1 MQVTSISF
9 LFLFLPCFLACY
21 YFTPRKARKAVLVLG
36 SLLFYYLACSNLKAG
51 TFFDGSGIWQ
61 LALLMVLTLLTYTF
75 GLTLGQP
82 GRGKLLAGYLV
93 VLAGI
98 LVFFKCYAGGK
109 YLPGGMSFYLFQMT
123 AYLIDVYRRRLTPE
137 RSLVSYSSQILMFPK
152 LLSGP
157 IVNPKDLKDQVHS
170 PNFNL
175 KFIHRG
181 IQEIVLGLFLKVMI
195 ANRLGGLWGQAA
207 VIGYES
213 ISTPFAWL
221 ALIAYAMRLYFDF
234 YGYSLMAV
242 GLGRMLGYELP
253 MNFLDPYCSKSVS
266 EFYRRWH
273 VTLGAWFRDYIYIP
287 LGGNRHG
294 TFITMINLTVVW
306 LFTGLWHGV
315 GGNYLLW
322 AFFLLFFIILE
333 RLWLRKHLEK
343 SKIWSHV
350 YLVFV
355 ILLSWLPFAI
365 GDFEQ
370 LKIYLLKLF
379 NLGGTAVHTT
389 DYITWGKQY
398 FWLLLTGVLFATPIP
413 GKLWENI
420 RKRPFADLLIF
431 ILFWVI
437 VCFIST
443 SAQDPFMYFQY

>member
-1 MQVTSISF
+1 MQVTSILF

-21 YFTPRKARKAVLVLG
+21 YLAPRSARKGIMVLG
-36 SLLFYYLACSNLKAG
+36 SLLFYYLASCNPAG
-51 TFFDGSGIWQ
+51 QTLFDLGAVWR
-61 LALLMVLTLLTYTF
+61 LLLLLVLTWLTYVA
-75 GLTLGQP
+75 GLTLSHP
-82 GRGKLLAGYLV
+82 GREKFLAVYLA
-93 VLAGI
+93 VLGGI
-98 LVFFKCYAGGK
+98 LVFFKCFANGR
-109 YLPGGMSFYLFQMT
+109 YLPGGMSFYLFQMS

-137 RSLVSYSSQILMFPK
+137 RNLMSYSAQILMFPK
-152 LLSGP
+152 MLSGP
-157 IVNPKDLKDQVHS
+157 IVNPRDLKDQSHS
-170 PNFNL
+170 PNYNL
-175 KFIHRG
+175 KNIHRG
-181 IQEIVLGLFLKVMI
+181 IQEVVLGLFLKVMI
-195 ANRLGGLWGQAA
+195 ANRLGGLWGQAG

-242 GLGRMLGYELP
+242 GLGRMLGFDLP

-273 VTLGAWFRDYIYIP
+273 ATLGAWFREYLYIP

-294 TFITMINLTVVW
+294 TAMTIFNLAVVW

-322 AFFLLFFIILE
+322 AFFLFVMIVIE
-333 RLWLRKHLEK
+333 RLWLRKYLEL
-343 SKIWSHV
+343 SKVWCHV

-370 LKIYLLKLF
+370 LKIYFLKLF
-379 NLGGTAVHTT
+379 GLGGNVVHST

-398 FWLLLTGVLFATPIP
+398 LWLLLTGVLFATPLP
-413 GKLWENI
+413 GKIWGNI
-420 RKRPFADLLIF
+420 RRRPFADLLIF

-437 VCFIST
+437 VYFIST